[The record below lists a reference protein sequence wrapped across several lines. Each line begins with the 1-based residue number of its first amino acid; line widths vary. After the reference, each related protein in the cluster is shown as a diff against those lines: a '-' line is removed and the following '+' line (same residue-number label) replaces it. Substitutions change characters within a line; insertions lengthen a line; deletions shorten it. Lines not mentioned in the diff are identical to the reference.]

1 MFDGVHSRGE
11 YFGRSSLLN
20 WLLNLLVGLQGNIGR
35 LVELRSGK
43 LAYRGDIDLTQYYIV
58 SMKIVEIEPWNEE
71 SNGNWKVQ
79 VSLT

>member
-1 MFDGVHSRGE
+1 MLNGIHSRGE

-35 LVELRSGK
+35 LVELRSGQ
-43 LAYRGDIDLTQYYIV
+43 LAYRGDVDLTQYYIV